1 MFLLSLPLLLSGCLA
16 KTVYYSDP
24 PNSEALLRT
33 SAFSLERFTGRQAGL
48 FRDIFIQEVYRIPNF
63 DYLDEVSETQ
73 REYTALVAAEVEI
86 FSVRDEEEIR
96 GNTRINLR
104 SRNVMIQEPGQEIA
118 TPRQAFEFEEIPF
131 SERVMHRTLDL
142 EIHFSFL
149 NAGSRQELYQGNEKI
164 SFQQSYVGE
173 AEILAMPPADS
184 EMMRLGRLL
193 VQRMLDRLN
202 PVQKNRTLELEV
214 GTSPLPWSGDT
225 VDLGHPGILQANRY
239 AVSGDYDRALKG
251 WSYVVFEPVS
261 FGESERFTF
270 GSELYTRLRQARLPQ
285 NTLKALLRL
294 YGKSYSLKEIDPVL
308 IALLER
314 QDFQRYSAII
324 KFYARTSRPQ
334 DGQNLA
340 AAHFNLGSVYR
351 LQQRW
356 PLAAYHFAQA
366 NAYQPG
372 IKYAQAWTD
381 MQIAAGSY
389 NPLDNLAENT
399 IEAAG
404 TTSPPADALVQP
416 RAASAIIQPASQ
428 PAEMEPT
435 RIEPVELP
443 FLSEDPEF
451 GLEIN

>member
-1 MFLLSLPLLLSGCLA
+1 
-16 KTVYYSDP
+16 
-24 PNSEALLRT
+24 
-33 SAFSLERFTGRQAGL
+33 
-48 FRDIFIQEVYRIPNF
+48 
-63 DYLDEVSETQ
+63 
-73 REYTALVAAEVEI
+73 
-86 FSVRDEEEIR
+86 
-96 GNTRINLR
+96 
-104 SRNVMIQEPGQEIA
+104 
-118 TPRQAFEFEEIPF
+118 
-131 SERVMHRTLDL
+131 
-142 EIHFSFL
+142 
-149 NAGSRQELYQGNEKI
+149 
-164 SFQQSYVGE
+164 
-173 AEILAMPPADS
+173 
-184 EMMRLGRLL
+184 
-193 VQRMLDRLN
+193 
-202 PVQKNRTLELEV
+202 
-214 GTSPLPWSGDT
+214 

-308 IALLER
+308 ITLLER
-314 QDFQRYSAII
+314 QDFQRYSAIV

-334 DGQNLA
+334 DSQNLA

-356 PLAAYHFAQA
+356 SLAAYHFAQA
-366 NAYQPG
+366 NAYQPE

-389 NPLDNLAENT
+389 NPLDNLAEST

-404 TTSPPADALVQP
+404 TTSPPEDALVQP
-416 RAASAIIQPASQ
+416 RAASAIIQPVSQ